1 MIIVRD
7 MYQLRFGR
15 IDQAVDLFRRL
26 PDVVGAGPQPR
37 QHHALTDVSGPM
49 YTFVSEIV
57 CDGLSEWDQIR
68 TSFYDQPGFAEWFKE
83 FQLIVQTGRQE
94 YYTVEGDHPGWSR
107 PGVILVR
114 ESYRA
119 FKWQIRPAV
128 GLLQRYGAL
137 LAAFGVGSNPRIVTD
152 LSGEMFRATI
162 EIETDGLSAWEQQRR
177 HLYRQADFQ
186 AWFAQLASAV
196 EIGEHDI
203 FRVEVAQKFAR

>member
-7 MYQLRFGR
+7 VFQLRFGR

-26 PDVVGAGPQPR
+26 QDVGHSGPAPL

-49 YTFVSEIV
+49 YSFVSEIA
-57 CDGLSEWDQIR
+57 CRGLSEWEQMR
-68 TSFYDQPGFAEWFKE
+68 TSLYEQPGFANWFKE
-83 FQLIVQTGRQE
+83 FQLIVQTGQQE
-94 YYTVEGDHPGWSR
+94 FYTVEGEHPGWSR

-119 FKWQIRPAV
+119 FKWQIRPTV

-137 LAAFGVGSNPRIVTD
+137 LTAFGVGSNPRILTD

-162 EIETDGLSAWEQQRR
+162 EIETEGLSAWEEQRR

-186 AWFAQLASAV
+186 AWFMQLASAV
-196 EIGEHDI
+196 EIGAHD
-203 FRVEVAQKFAR
+203 FYRVEVAQKFER